1 MDIAGEWSVK
11 EAEARNLR
19 EAISWSMELGFKRC
33 IFELDSKSVVD
44 ACFHEWQGNAPEF
57 ISDVLN
63 FDLS

>member
-1 MDIAGEWSVK
+1 MIRDEDGRFLHARCMDIAGEWSVK

-44 ACFHEWQGNAPEF
+44 ACKGGGG
-57 ISDVLN
+57 
-63 FDLS
+63 